1 MAATPD
7 AMHRASVPAV
17 ADSAPRPRWSVMIP
31 THNCA
36 TFLRDALASVLSQDP
51 GVEHMQIEVVDDHSL
66 ADDPGEVVQ
75 ELGEG
80 RVGFFRQLEN
90 VGHTRNFE
98 TCLTRS
104 RGRLIHQLH
113 GDDCVLPGF
122 YSKLERA
129 FDQHPEIGAAFTRHI
144 FMDHRGHR
152 QFTSHLEQPESGILD
167 GWLERIAVEQR
178 LQTPAMVVRR
188 EVYEH
193 LGGFDRRLSFCEDWE
208 MWVRIAAH
216 YPVWY
221 EVEPL
226 AVYRMNP
233 ASHSKAAFRTGE
245 SARDLR
251 RAISIQRSYL
261 PPARVEEL
269 SQEATRMSAL
279 ATIRRGHEMV
289 DLGDLGAATRQARE
303 AIRSDP
309 STLVVRQALRLFSRI
324 ARRAPARLWLR
335 RTQEV

>member
-1 MAATPD
+1 MNATAD
-7 AMHRASVPAV
+7 DVHRALIPAV
-17 ADSAPRPRWSVMIP
+17 AGSAPRPRWSVMIP

-36 TFLRDALASVLSQDP
+36 TFLRDALNSVLSQDP
-51 GVEHMQIEVVDDHSL
+51 GMDQMQIEVVDDHSL
-66 ADDPGEVVQ
+66 DDDPGEVVR
-75 ELGEG
+75 EIGNG
-80 RVGFFRQLEN
+80 RVGFFRQPEN

-98 TCLTRS
+98 TCLRRS

-113 GDDCVLPGF
+113 GDDGVLPGF
-122 YSKLERA
+122 YGKLERV
-129 FDQHPEIGAAFTRHI
+129 FEEHPEVGAAFTRHI
-144 FMDHRGHR
+144 FMDHRGHW
-152 QFTSHLEQPESGILD
+152 QFISALEQPESGILD
-167 GWLERIAVEQR
+167 DWLDRIAVEQR

-188 EVYEH
+188 EVYED

-226 AVYRMNP
+226 ALYRMNP
-233 ASHSKAAFRTGE
+233 TSHSKSAFRTGE

-269 SQEATRMSAL
+269 SRKAERANAL
-279 ATIRRGHEMV
+279 ATVRRGHEMV
-289 DLGDLGAATRQARE
+289 ELGDLGAAIRQARE
-303 AIRSDP
+303 GIRSDP
-309 STLVVRQALRLFSRI
+309 SPLVIRRALRLVGRI
-324 ARRAPARLWLR
+324 ARRGAARI
-335 RTQEV
+335 RTPKNVGS